1 SPQSYNLPQ
10 QANLGE
16 LHLMGRTVPS
26 WRMVAESEVEKMRK
40 FRDSLRLDDKIIF
53 EDLLNQCKLYASAAS
68 SLASPVKEMPL
79 IISILFAHHKKLTE
93 LEKRLNELSHV

>member
-1 SPQSYNLPQ
+1 
-10 QANLGE
+10 
-16 LHLMGRTVPS
+16 
-26 WRMVAESEVEKMRK
+26 MVAESEVEKMRK

-93 LEKRLNELSHV
+93 LEKRLNERPK

>member
-1 SPQSYNLPQ
+1 
-10 QANLGE
+10 
-16 LHLMGRTVPS
+16 MGRTIPS
-26 WRMVAESEVEKMRK
+26 WRMVVEAEVEKMKK

-79 IISILFAHHKKLTE
+79 IMSILFAHHKKLTE
-93 LEKRLNELSHV
+93 LEKRLNERAK

>member
-1 SPQSYNLPQ
+1 
-10 QANLGE
+10 
-16 LHLMGRTVPS
+16 MGRTVPS
-26 WRMVAESEVEKMRK
+26 WRMVAEAEVEKMRK

-93 LEKRLNELSHV
+93 LEKRLKALGEV